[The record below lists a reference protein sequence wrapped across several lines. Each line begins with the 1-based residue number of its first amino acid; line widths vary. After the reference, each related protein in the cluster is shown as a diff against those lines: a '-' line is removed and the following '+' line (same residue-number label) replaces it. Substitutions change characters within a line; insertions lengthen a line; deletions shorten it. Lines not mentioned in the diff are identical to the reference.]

1 MNETEW
7 RLPDRFRLSG
17 REQIRVLII
26 AAVVALAVFGLGPW
40 LWGLLFRPTETNAPA
55 LIPGTFRPTAEQWAD
70 LEFAR
75 VHAEPFAG
83 LVVTDGAL
91 APNDSTT
98 TAVYSPYSGRVTR
111 LIANLGDHV
120 EKNAP
125 LMTVD
130 STEAIQARN
139 DLIAALDALTAA
151 QAQAKVAVANETRQ
165 HELYLGQSAA
175 LKDWQQAQSDLA
187 AANAALR
194 TAQTGLVAQEN
205 RMRILGINEDVI
217 SSLEKSGGT
226 GRISAEAIVK
236 APIAGTVIQRQ
247 VGLGQYIQSGAA
259 NPVYSIGDLS
269 TLWVLGNVRESD
281 APLMQV
287 GQRADI
293 HIVALP
299 NRVFSARLAWIAPAI
314 DPTTHRLAVRAE
326 LKNPG
331 GVLKPLMFATVGIHT
346 ASDRTSPAVPESAVI
361 YEGDQAHVWVA
372 HSDHSLG
379 LRNIRVGRIQ
389 DGDVEVISGLGN
401 GETVVTAGALFI
413 DRATRPD

>member
-7 RLPDRFRLSG
+7 RLPNRYRLS
-17 REQIRVLII
+17 RRDQIRVLII
-26 AAVVALAVFGLGPW
+26 AAVVALIVFGLGPW
-40 LWGLLFRPTETNAPA
+40 LWGLLFSPTETNAPA

-70 LEFAR
+70 LKFAR
-75 VHAEPFAG
+75 VRMEAFAG

-120 EKNAP
+120 GKNAP
-125 LMTVD
+125 LMMVD

-139 DLIAALDALTAA
+139 DLITALDAVTAA
-151 QAQAKVAVANETRQ
+151 QAQDKVAVANEARQ
-165 HELYLGQSAA
+165 HELYLGQSTA
-175 LKDWQQAQSDLA
+175 LKDWQQSQSDLA

-194 TAQTGLVAQEN
+194 TAQTGRVAQEN

-217 SSLEKSGGT
+217 SNLEKSHGT
-226 GRISAEAIVK
+226 GGISAEAMVK

-287 GQRADI
+287 GERADI
-293 HIVALP
+293 RIVALP
-299 NRVFSARLAWIAPAI
+299 QRVFTAKLTWIAPAI

-326 LKNPG
+326 LDNPN

-346 ASDRTSPAVPESAVI
+346 ASDRTSPGVPESAVI
-361 YEGDQAHVWVA
+361 YEGEQAHVWVA

-379 LRNIRVGRIQ
+379 LRSIRVGRMQ
-389 DGDVEVISGLGN
+389 DGNIEVLSGLRN

-413 DRATRPD
+413 DRASRPD